1 MTFLIAFFEDRRL
14 GLAGIGAVA
23 IVVGSVLPWIHVPQ
37 PLIGV
42 ITGSGLQEDG
52 KVTVVLGVLA
62 VGLLVAYARLRQ
74 RDLAVGAVAA
84 GLASAGI
91 GAYYIADLTHHA
103 ARVIARLLSG
113 GEAPIEPSQVA
124 AVPARAGA
132 GIFVIFAGAALLTVA
147 VLTLTI
153 RGRGTTEPA
162 SPASS

>member
-1 MTFLIAFFEDRRL
+1 MTFLVAFLEDRRL
-14 GLAGIGAVA
+14 GLAGIGAIA

-52 KVTVVLGVLA
+52 KVTVVLGALA

-74 RDLAVGAVAA
+74 RDLAFGAVAA
-84 GLASAGI
+84 GLVSAGI

-124 AVPARAGA
+124 AVPARTGA
-132 GIFVIFAGAALLTVA
+132 GIFVLFAGAALLTA
-147 VLTLTI
+147 AALALTI
-153 RGRGTTEPA
+153 PARGTTEPA
-162 SPASS
+162 SPQSS